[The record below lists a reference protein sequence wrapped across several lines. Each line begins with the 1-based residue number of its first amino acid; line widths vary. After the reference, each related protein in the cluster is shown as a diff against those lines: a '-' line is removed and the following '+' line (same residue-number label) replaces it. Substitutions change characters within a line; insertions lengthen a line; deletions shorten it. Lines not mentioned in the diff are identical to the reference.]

1 MPKLSKHIVL
11 ILAVLV
17 FSRTMPAQTLP
28 SLPMDHKIQK
38 GTLRCGV
45 TYYMVTNPQ
54 TRGYADFA
62 VVRRS
67 EAPAPGLREGL
78 ETGFLAR
85 RGIGPRPEGYYLEKE
100 GSTLI
105 HFDHVPV
112 YDPAVL
118 DSTLLVTFSQ
128 VAASRADEAVIVSGD
143 IDPVELKKKMDI
155 FSMLV
160 PQHYVENSNRPDY
173 VWEPSVMPSVVL
185 KQVPSGDR
193 GTVRVAYA
201 SPRTPQDQMNTA
213 WPA

>member
-1 MPKLSKHIVL
+1 
-11 ILAVLV
+11 
-17 FSRTMPAQTLP
+17 
-28 SLPMDHKIQK
+28 MDHKIQK

-128 VAASRADEAVIVSGD
+128 VAASRADEAVIVSAKNPYSDLLDTLLFGGNGCFAD
-143 IDPVELKKKMDI
+143 V
-155 FSMLV
+155 
-160 PQHYVENSNRPDY
+160 
-173 VWEPSVMPSVVL
+173 
-185 KQVPSGDR
+185 
-193 GTVRVAYA
+193 YA
-201 SPRTPQDQMNTA
+201 SISGHKCRFFR
-213 WPA
+213 